1 MVVGRR
7 RVAAAS
13 VATAYALHVY
23 VLQHHF
29 RPPQTDRPS
38 HPLPTHPHCRKVGV
52 QRSRSGYFSWVL
64 VLSRPLPSHSS
75 TSFFLSLSHSR
86 SFRSFHSSRI
96 DSLDPPRPF
105 QPSAEPHILLS
116 HTYALSFSCE
126 RCAGKRRAASH
137 RTAPRRVPTTTL
149 VYPRLSVHCSHS
161 LSFAPTSYLFCS
173 CYSLVSVPH
182 SALHPN

>member
-38 HPLPTHPHCRKVGV
+38 LPLPTHPHCRKVGA

-64 VLSRPLPSHSS
+64 VPPLPSSPYPS
-75 TSFFLSLSHSR
+75 ASR
-86 SFRSFHSSRI
+86 SLTLDPSDRLAPLAWTLSIHRDPFNPPPSRTYSSRI
-96 DSLDPPRPF
+96 RTLFLPLANDAPG
-105 QPSAEPHILLS
+105 SAGS
-116 HTYALSFSCE
+116 
-126 RCAGKRRAASH
+126 R
-137 RTAPRRVPTTTL
+137 RTAPRASFPL
-149 VYPRLSVHCSHS
+149 GFIPVYPSIAHI
-161 LSFAPTSYLFCS
+161 LF
-173 CYSLVSVPH
+173 L
-182 SALHPN
+182 LL

>member
-38 HPLPTHPHCRKVGV
+38 LLLPTHPHCRKVGA

-64 VLSRPLPSHSS
+64 VPPSPPFTLFLFLSV
-75 TSFFLSLSHSR
+75 FLSLTLDHSDR
-86 SFRSFHSSRI
+86 SAPLARTLSIH
-96 DSLDPPRPF
+96 RPF
-105 QPSAEPHILLS
+105 QPSAHTPLAYVRSSFLLRATRREAPGRTVPH
-116 HTYALSFSCE
+116 
-126 RCAGKRRAASH
+126 RA
-137 RTAPRRVPTTTL
+137 PP
-149 VYPRLSVHCSHS
+149 SHS
-161 LSFAPTSYLFCS
+161 GLSPSIRPLLTFSFFCS
-173 CYSLVSVPH
+173 DFLPLLLMLLTRLGLSVPH